1 MIYKIYKRDKKIL
14 HKVESKSFIHA
25 VVSVKSNLQNAGLS
39 HKDLG
44 YANFG
49 YADCKEADFTR
60 SDIRKASFKG
70 ADLRGANFSQSGL
83 RDANFR
89 GAWLSRA
96 NLSEAN
102 LRDAD
107 FTAADLSGANFKGA
121 DFSEANLSGAYLQY
135 ADLSAANLSGA
146 NLSGADLSAANL
158 SGANLF
164 NANLRDA
171 KLNSAT
177 LKKVKNMVKMV
188 GVEPGNYYWKRFHSG
203 LCNNRYQF
211 YVGLNVLRKGE
222 VFANDESITCSY
234 PGFYFAS
241 RSWCAIHYPHRPLEA
256 RIRIPENA
264 KINEPWAT
272 SGEASADK
280 IEILQVL
287 DVKTGKDVTDKYRI
301 SEID

>member
-135 ADLSAANLSGA
+135 
-146 NLSGADLSAANL
+146 ADLSAANL